1 MSTTYS
7 ISKSSGI
14 AGAPNLP
21 GDKSIAHRAAIL
33 AAIGH
38 GESVLANY
46 PSSADPQSTLA
57 TLRQLGVEMSTEDDG
72 IHVFGKGIEGFR
84 KPADEIYCG
93 NSGTTMR
100 LLAGVLAGCPFD
112 SVLTGD
118 PSLSK
123 RPMGR
128 IADPLSEMGARISLT
143 DGKPPIRISGTKL
156 KPISYTLP
164 VASAQVKSCILLA
177 GLSIEDETTVIENTP
192 SRDHTE
198 RMLGLDSVSIGEGR
212 AISSSSEFVP
222 TGDTWVI
229 PKDFSAA
236 AFFLVA
242 GLIVPESKLVLEG
255 VGINP
260 SRTGLL
266 SVLQAMGAE
275 LTIVS
280 ERSFSGEPIADIGV
294 ESSSLHGIQ
303 VEGDLVPN
311 LIDELPILAVAATQA
326 EGKTVVRGAKE
337 LRYKECD
344 RIEAIVT
351 NLLALGADIIEYEDG
366 FEINGPTPLK
376 GSPVDSFD
384 DHRIA
389 MSLAVAGL
397 VAKGQTTVAGGD
409 CASVSFPD
417 FWDQLDRLS
426 AFAG

>member
-1 MSTTYS
+1 MSTRYTV
-7 ISKSSGI
+7 SKSPGI
-14 AGAPNLP
+14 AGAPVLP
-21 GDKSIAHRAAIL
+21 GDKSIAHRSAIL

-38 GESVLANY
+38 GESILANY
-46 PSSADPQSTLA
+46 PLSADPQSTLS
-57 TLRQLGVEMSTEDDG
+57 TLRQLGVEMETRDDG
-72 IHVFGKGIEGFR
+72 IHVFGKGIEGFSQ
-84 KPADEIYCG
+84 PEDEIYCG

-128 IADPLSEMGARISLT
+128 IADPLTEMGARIALT
-143 DGKPPIRISGTKL
+143 DGKPPIRISGTPL

-177 GLSIEDETTVIENTP
+177 GLSIEEETTVIERIP

-198 RMLGLDSVSIGEGR
+198 RMLGLDSVSVGEAR
-212 AISSSSEFVP
+212 AISSSSADVP
-222 TGDTWVI
+222 TGTEWVI

-236 AFFLVA
+236 AFFMVA
-242 GLIVPESKLVLEG
+242 GLIVPDSKLVLEG

-266 SVLQAMGAE
+266 TVLQAMGAE

-280 ERSFSGEPIADIGV
+280 ERTFSGEPIADIGV
-294 ESSSLHGIQ
+294 ESSSLHGIT
-303 VEGDLVPN
+303 VPDDLVPN
-311 LIDELPILAVAATQA
+311 LIDELPILAVAATRA
-326 EGKTVVRGAKE
+326 EGTTIVRGAQE

-351 NLLALGADIIEYEDG
+351 NLMALGADITEFEDG

-376 GSPVDSFD
+376 GSPVDAFD

-389 MSLAVAGL
+389 MSLGIAGL
-397 VAKGQTTVAGGD
+397 VAEGTTTVAGGE

-417 FWDQLDRLS
+417 FWDQLERLS
-426 AFAG
+426 AFA